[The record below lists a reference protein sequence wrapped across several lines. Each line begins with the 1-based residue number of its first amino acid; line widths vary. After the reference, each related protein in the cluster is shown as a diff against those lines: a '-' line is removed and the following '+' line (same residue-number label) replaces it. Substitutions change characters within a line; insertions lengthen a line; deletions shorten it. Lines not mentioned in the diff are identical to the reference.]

1 MRLIALLLLV
11 FLPTVID
18 AQRSTTLDVQFA
30 ASADSFRAATEEYQ
44 AIWARDGSRI
54 VVAMERAT
62 GLQFEA
68 GPIEASVYEGTS
80 LSGIRDQT
88 PMRLRASYSTDTKRA
103 TLVHGARPSP
113 DWSPCPW
120 HLRRSPSGSFCSFM
134 TCGWNSPGWRSRTS
148 RCLSRESA
156 AGRQIMTVFGKPHSR
171 YLGRNEPTASNS
183 LSVSAA
189 GRWRDKRRDQLG
201 RWKRRD
207 PLARTC

>member
-1 MRLIALLLLV
+1 MRLIGLLLLV

-18 AQRSTTLDVQFA
+18 AQRSTTLDVKFA

-68 GPIEASVYEGTS
+68 GPIEVSVYEGTS

-103 TLVHGARPSP
+103 TLVHELGHRLIG
-113 DWSPCPW
+113 
-120 HLRRSPSGSFCSFM
+120 HLVPGTFDDHPVIFLFIYDVWVELWGQAFADEQVSVERKRRGPADYDGIWQ
-134 TCGWNSPGWRSRTS
+134 TTLA
-148 RCLSRESA
+148 LSRAERANRFKQFVSERR
-156 AGRQIMTVFGKPHSR
+156 RQV
-171 YLGRNEPTASNS
+171 
-183 LSVSAA
+183 
-189 GRWRDKRRDQLG
+189 
-201 RWKRRD
+201 
-207 PLARTC
+207 AR